1 MKGSRF
7 WIFLSVLFVVAVV
20 IYITTTP
27 HSRDIPLIGIV
38 TANEVIVSPQVT
50 GRLSHLY
57 VDEGSDVKQ
66 GQLIA
71 ELDPT
76 DLQAQLA
83 AAQANAAALGAKV
96 TTSQATLTM
105 TDAQTTAALEQSR
118 ATLASSRAQLE
129 QSKANLAL
137 DKVTDERDEGL
148 FKGGAL
154 AAQDRD
160 NAASAYQAAL
170 AAEQAA
176 EAQVKAASDAV
187 AAAEA
192 NRQQVNVQQGDLA
205 STKAQL
211 VQARA
216 QVAQAQTEL
225 GYTKIFSP
233 LDGVVS
239 VRAALQGEVVQI
251 GAPIVTVVDIDH
263 LWVEAD
269 VEETYEDDI
278 QFGQTL
284 KIQLPSG
291 EMTEGTVFYKAAEN
305 DYATQRDV
313 SRTKRDIKTFAVKVT
328 LPNPGRRIFTGM
340 QATVL
345 LPPPPAERNWLQRLL
360 AIL

>member
-7 WIFLSVLFVVAVV
+7 WIFLSVLFLVAVV
-20 IYITTTP
+20 VYATTTP
-27 HSRDIPLIGIV
+27 HSHDIPLIGIV
-38 TANEVIVSPQVT
+38 TANEVIVSPQVA
-50 GRLSHLY
+50 GRLAHLY

-83 AAQANAAALGAKV
+83 AAQANAAALDAKV
-96 TTSQATLTM
+96 TTSHATLSM
-105 TDAQTTAALEQSR
+105 TDAQTTAAVQQAE
-118 ATLASSRAQLE
+118 ATLASAQAQLD
-129 QSKANLAL
+129 QAKANLSL
-137 DKVTDERDEGL
+137 DQVTYERDEGL

-160 NAASAYQAAL
+160 AAESAYRAAQAA
-170 AAEQAA
+170 EKAA
-176 EAQVKAASDAV
+176 EAQVKAAEGAL
-187 AAAEA
+187 AEAQA
-192 NRQQVNVQQGDLA
+192 NRQQMNVQRSDLV
-205 STKAQL
+205 TTQAQL
-211 VQARA
+211 VQAHD
-216 QVAQAQTEL
+216 QVTQAQTQL
-225 GYTKIFSP
+225 GYTKIYSP

-239 VRAALQGEVVQI
+239 VRAALQGEVVQV

-278 QFGQTL
+278 QFGQKL
-284 KIQLPSG
+284 KIQVPSG
-291 EMTEGTVFYKAAEN
+291 EETEGTVFYKAAEN

-340 QATVL
+340 TATVL
-345 LPPPPAERNWLQRLL
+345 LPPPPSQQNWLQRLL
-360 AIL
+360 TIL